1 MCDYSLM
8 SYRNRLAEAGE
19 ELESY
24 RFPSSTL
31 GFAAVDDLCRIA
43 EQRSSRPKGFR
54 AWLVRL
60 FAAQDQ
66 CDVTAICL
74 PEGSRLLLRAIP
86 EKLQLSWGVGSMEE
100 VRFLQVTPLE
110 RTHRDAILLPNGRQV
125 SLQCLPSGLRA
136 RVVSLPTTD
145 AAPPTAEHD
154 VTDVGVGA

>member
-8 SYRNRLAEAGE
+8 SYRNRLAEVGE

-24 RFPSSTL
+24 RFPSSTI
-31 GFAAVDDLCRIA
+31 GFAAVDDLHRIA

-66 CDVTAICL
+66 CDVTAICI
-74 PEGSRLLLRAIP
+74 PEGSRLLLRGIP
-86 EKLQLSWGVGSMEE
+86 EKLQLAWGVGPVE
-100 VRFLQVTPLE
+100 VASFLQITPME

-125 SLQCLPSGLRA
+125 SLQCVPCGLRA
-136 RVVSLPTTD
+136 RVLCLSSTD
-145 AAPPTAEHD
+145 TAPLTAAHNFIE
-154 VTDVGVGA
+154 VGVRD